1 MTLLALGVKN
11 PSVSAGDIR
20 DAGLISASGRSP
32 GVGSGNRLQ
41 NSCHGQKNLV
51 GYSPWSCKESD
62 NLNM

>member
-1 MTLLALGVKN
+1 MALVVKN
-11 PSVSAGDIR
+11 LPAKTGDAR
-20 DAGLISASGRSP
+20 DTSSIPGSGRSP

-41 NSCHGQKNLV
+41 NSCHGQKSLV